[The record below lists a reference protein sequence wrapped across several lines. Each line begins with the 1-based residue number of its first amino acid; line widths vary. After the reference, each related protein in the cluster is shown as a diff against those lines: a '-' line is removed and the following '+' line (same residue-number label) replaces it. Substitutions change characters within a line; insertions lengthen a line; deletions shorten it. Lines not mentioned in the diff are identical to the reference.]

1 MRARLAIGLAGL
13 LLVLGAAHALADDT
27 EALIA
32 LDKQWGEAG
41 GKGDTATIAKLL
53 ADDLVSVT
61 ETGVRGKKEELADN
75 EPAPAGT
82 KYEPTDF
89 KVTFLDANTAIMTHS
104 TTGDDAHVSLHVWSK
119 KSGAWQVVATSTT
132 PVASD

>member
-13 LLVLGAAHALADDT
+13 LLVLGAAHAFADDT

-41 GKGDTATIAKLL
+41 SKGDSASVAKLL

-61 ETGVRGKKEELADN
+61 ESGVRGKKEELADN

-82 KYEPTDF
+82 KYEPVDF
-89 KVTFLDANTAIMTHS
+89 KVTFLDSNTAIMTHS
-104 TTGDDAHVSLHVWSK
+104 TTGADAHVSLHVWSK
-119 KSGAWQVVATSTT
+119 KSGAWKVVATSTT